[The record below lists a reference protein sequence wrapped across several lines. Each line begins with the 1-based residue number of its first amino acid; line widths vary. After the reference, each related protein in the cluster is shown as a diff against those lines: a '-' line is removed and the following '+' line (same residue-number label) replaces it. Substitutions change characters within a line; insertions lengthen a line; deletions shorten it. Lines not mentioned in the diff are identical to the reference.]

1 MKPRIHVLVL
11 GGTITM
17 LPQSVGGIAPTLD
30 GATLLAAVPGLS
42 ALANIAVSTPFLV
55 PGASL
60 SLPQLAEVAE
70 RIEAVLSEGTAG
82 VVVVQ
87 GTDTIE
93 ETAFFLDLLHRGSQP
108 VVVTGAMR
116 GAGSPSADGDAN
128 LTAAI
133 AVAASPAARD
143 AGVLVVLNDEIH
155 AAGHVRKLN
164 TALPSAFASPGS
176 GPLGGVAEGTV
187 NLRLR
192 PAARP
197 SLHLSAPSDYPA
209 VAIVKASLG
218 DDGRLVAAAH
228 DLGYR
233 GLVVEAMGAGHVP
246 ADWVA
251 PLADAVS
258 AMPVVLATRVP
269 GGPVFTRTY
278 GFGGSETDLLNRGL
292 VPAGFLSAEKAR
304 LLLTLL
310 LGDQRS
316 GPEIA
321 IGFASFR

>member
-17 LPQSVGGIAPTLD
+17 LPQSAGGIAPTLD
-30 GATLLAAVPGLS
+30 GTTLLAAVPGLS
-42 ALANIAVSTPFLV
+42 ALADIAVSTPFLV

-60 SLPQLAEVAE
+60 SLPQLAEVAT
-70 RIEAVLSEGTAG
+70 RVEAVLAEGAEG

-93 ETAFFLDLLHRGSQP
+93 ETAFFLDLLHHGSQP

-133 AVAASPAARD
+133 AVAASAEATD
-143 AGVLVVLNDEIH
+143 AGVLVVLNDEVH
-155 AAGHVRKLN
+155 AARNVRKLN

-176 GPLGGVAEGTV
+176 GPLGVVAEGAV
-187 NLRLR
+187 RIRMR
-192 PAARP
+192 PAARL
-197 SLHLSAPSDYPA
+197 SLNLSAATDYPA
-209 VAIVKASLG
+209 VAILKASLG
-218 DDGRLVAAAH
+218 DDARLVSAAR
-228 DLGYR
+228 DLGYA
-233 GLVVEAMGAGHVP
+233 GLVIEAMGAGHVP
-246 ADWVA
+246 ANWVA
-251 PLADAVS
+251 PLADAAS

-278 GFGGSETDLLNRGL
+278 GFSGSEIDLLDRGL

-310 LGDQRS
+310 LGNRRNGS
-316 GPEIA
+316 EIA
-321 IGFASFR
+321 AGFAGFR